1 MKNGVCSKGYPKDFQ
16 EETTINENGFAIY
29 KRRNNGC
36 FINKSG
42 VRLDN

>member
-36 FINKSG
+36 FINKSD